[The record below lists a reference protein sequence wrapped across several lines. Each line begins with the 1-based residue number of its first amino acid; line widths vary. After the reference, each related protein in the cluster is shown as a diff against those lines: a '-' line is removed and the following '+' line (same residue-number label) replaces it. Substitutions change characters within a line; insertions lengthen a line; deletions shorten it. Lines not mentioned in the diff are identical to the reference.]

1 MKETTVGRVLFNEF
15 VPNEVEFVDQL
26 LTKKS
31 LRDIIG
37 GILKE
42 CGVPRTVQF
51 LDDIKDLGYNMAFKG
66 GLSFNLGDV
75 IVPEEKIGLL
85 EDAHTKVEEVKNNYN
100 MGFITNNERYNQ
112 VIDIWT
118 NTNAKLTDTV
128 MRDMIND
135 NQGFNS
141 VYMMLDSGA
150 RGSKEQIRQLAGMR
164 GLMTKPKKSGDHGES
179 IIENPITTNF
189 SEGLSIL
196 EYFISTHGARKGL
209 A

>member
-1 MKETTVGRVLFNEF
+1 MTKPRKSTDDFPVKGEFKKFYSLEDVKIAYNEKVIDLHAIINVRIDNPNGTTEMKETTVGRVLFNEF

-85 EDAHTKVEEVKNNYN
+85 ED
-100 MGFITNNERYNQ
+100 
-112 VIDIWT
+112 VIQ
-118 NTNAKLTDTV
+118 KL
-128 MRDMIND
+128 R
-135 NQGFNS
+135 
-141 VYMMLDSGA
+141 
-150 RGSKEQIRQLAGMR
+150 R
-164 GLMTKPKKSGDHGES
+164 
-179 IIENPITTNF
+179 
-189 SEGLSIL
+189 
-196 EYFISTHGARKGL
+196 
-209 A
+209 

>member
-1 MKETTVGRVLFNEF
+1 MLRLYNEKVIDLHAIINVRIDTPNGKTEMKETTVGRVLFNEF
-15 VPNEVEFVDQL
+15 VPNEVEFVDVL

-75 IVPEEKIGLL
+75 IVPEEKIGL
-85 EDAHTKVEEVKNNYN
+85 ERCHTKVEEVKNNYN
-100 MGFITNNERYNQ
+100 MGFITNNE
-112 VIDIWT
+112 DIIKLLIIGQIQT
-118 NTNAKLTDTV
+118 LKLTDTV

-141 VYMMLDSGA
+141 VYMMLDSGT
-150 RGSKEQIRQLAGMR
+150 RDQKNRFVNSWYERSYG
-164 GLMTKPKKSGDHGES
+164 
-179 IIENPITTNF
+179 
-189 SEGLSIL
+189 
-196 EYFISTHGARKGL
+196 
-209 A
+209 